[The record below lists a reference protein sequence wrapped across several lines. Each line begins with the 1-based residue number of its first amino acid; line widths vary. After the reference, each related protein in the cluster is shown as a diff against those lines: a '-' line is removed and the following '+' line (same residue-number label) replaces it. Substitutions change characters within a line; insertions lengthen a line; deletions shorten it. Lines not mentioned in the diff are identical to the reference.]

1 MAAMHEMRRAIL
13 LGASA
18 LLLTACGFEL
28 RGSTAASVLPF
39 STLYIDSQ
47 VTGAAANSSIAIELK
62 RRLSRS
68 GTLVVDDP
76 KAAEATVQVLNEIR
90 DRQILS
96 LNSQGRVREYTL
108 NYRVNFQVLDPAKRV
123 LRPPEMVVVY
133 RTLTFNESQVLAKEG
148 EEQSLYRDMQSD
160 MVGQLLRRV
169 GATRSLPP
177 ATAQEAPQNPTTPT
191 PGASALN
198 QPNSQA
204 GTSSSNSQPN
214 SQPVRQSGNQAI
226 QR

>member
-1 MAAMHEMRRAIL
+1 MREMRRAIL

-28 RGSTAASVLPF
+28 RGSSPASALPF

-47 VTGAAANSSIAIELK
+47 ITGAAANSSVAIELK

-68 GTLVVDDP
+68 GTQVVNDP
-76 KAAEATVQVLNEIR
+76 KAAEATVQIVSEIR

-108 NYRVNFQVLDPAKRV
+108 NYRVNFRVLDQAKRE
-123 LRPPEMVVVY
+123 LRPAETVVVY

-169 GATRSLPP
+169 GATRPLPP
-177 ATAQEAPQNPTTPT
+177 VAVQEAPQNPMQNPTAPT

-198 QPNSQA
+198 QPTPQA
-204 GTSSSNSQPN
+204 GASSSSLSNSQPA
-214 SQPVRQSGNQAI
+214 RQSGSQAI